1 MRVFKIKA
9 FGRWARKQTLGDKEL
24 NAAILEITDGL
35 YDANLGGNL
44 YKKRVATQ
52 GQGKRGST
60 RTLIAFKKKDKA
72 FFIYGFD
79 KGTRSN
85 ITDKEESALK
95 IFGNTLLDWSDK
107 ELDKRIKKGELIE
120 ITEVQ
125 DER

>member
-1 MRVFKIKA
+1 MRVFRIKT
-9 FGRWARKQTLGDKEL
+9 FSKWAKKMALDDEAL
-24 NAAILEITDGL
+24 NVAILEITDGL

-44 YKKRVATQ
+44 YKKRIATQ

-85 ITDKEESALK
+85 ITDKEERALK
-95 IFGNTLLDWSDK
+95 ILGHSLLNWSDK
-107 ELDKRIKKGELIE
+107 ELNKRIKEGSLIE
-120 ITEVQ
+120 ITEVNNGW
-125 DER
+125 